1 LLLALVIAQVTGGH
15 PLGSDGMLA
24 DRPLA
29 VLGGPG
35 ASDAALL
42 GLLRPGADL
51 RPLDLAG
58 FLGPGAALD
67 PRAGL
72 VGLDGAAAAL
82 DMAAALGCLL
92 PGLHARRRAL
102 GSLLAWLGAAFGAL
116 RTGLG
121 ALRSG
126 LGVLGALAALIALGL
141 RLRLTVTLVPATLG
155 GGRGGHGHRRDGSDQ

>member
-1 LLLALVIAQVTGGH
+1 
-15 PLGSDGMLA
+15 MLA